1 MTWILRREVEKVVTV
16 ASQRHATT
24 GLTTLSSAYQV
35 MSADRAHEC
44 EHHGRGR
51 YRGSSPV
58 VLIHIFV
65 GRAAVFLRRRSAV
78 GASPEMNL
86 SAHPLMRPDSLTHH

>member
-16 ASQRHATT
+16 ASQRRATT

-65 GRAAVFLRRRSAV
+65 GRAAVFLMFVDRAGCLLRPLTELERSLKII
-78 GASPEMNL
+78 E
-86 SAHPLMRPDSLTHH
+86 